1 MNISGFVITLER
13 AVERRPQR
21 DWILAN
27 APFPCEPLSA
37 VDGVAMNE
45 SEVAEIYKRQIYSPR
60 YPHALRRGE
69 IGCFLSHRKAWQ
81 QIVDRELDAA
91 VILEDDVTFEPD
103 KLREAM
109 EFLNSSVLPK
119 DYIQFQVRQLESNYP
134 TLVQGRQHSIVQPRP
149 VILRTTAQLVTR
161 AAASR
166 LLEVTKHIDRPVDT
180 FLQMTWV
187 TGIQVKMVLPRVV
200 EEISQ
205 NLGGSTLG
213 GRRKPWMEKLTRE
226 IVRPIY
232 RAQIWFHSRRAPQ
245 QASIK

>member
-27 APFPCEPLSA
+27 APFACEPLNA
-37 VDGVAMNE
+37 VDGVAMTE
-45 SEVAEIYKRQIYSPR
+45 SDVAKMYQRQLYSPR
-60 YPHALRRGE
+60 YPHSLRRGE

-81 QIVDRELDAA
+81 EIVDRGLDAA
-91 VILEDDVTFEPD
+91 VILEDDVTFDPD
-103 KLREAM
+103 
-109 EFLNSSVLPK
+109 EFRQAIDFLKACVKPD
-119 DYIQFQVRQLESNYP
+119 DYIQFQVREIENACPPLAQE
-134 TLVQGRQHSIVQPRP
+134 GKHSIVQPRP

-161 AAASR
+161 EAANR
-166 LLEVTKHIDRPVDT
+166 LLEVTQRIDRPVDT

-187 TGIQVKMVLPRVV
+187 TGVPVKMLLPRVV
-200 EEISQ
+200 QEISQ

-213 GRRKPWMEKLTRE
+213 ARQKPWIEKLMRE

-232 RAQIWFHSRRAPQ
+232 RAQIWYRSLQVSQ
-245 QASIK
+245 QASAK